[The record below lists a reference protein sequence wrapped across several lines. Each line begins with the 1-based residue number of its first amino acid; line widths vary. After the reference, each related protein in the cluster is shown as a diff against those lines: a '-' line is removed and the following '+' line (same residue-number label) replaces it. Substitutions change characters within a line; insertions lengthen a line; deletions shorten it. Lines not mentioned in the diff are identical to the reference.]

1 MINLKKT
8 KIIATIGPSITG
20 KIFTNA
26 EFNDPKNADKILE
39 AKDKLAK
46 LYDAGVNAVRFNFS
60 HGTYEEQSI
69 KIKLAREVAQEKNL
83 NIGFILDTKGPEIR
97 VNEILNGQA
106 TISKDS
112 NITIYTID
120 KIIGDASKFSVYD
133 ASGLYNMAR
142 DVSVGDTIFVDDGKL
157 KLIALEVNVDE
168 GYIVTVAKNEHILK
182 TNKRINLPNAN
193 YSIPFMSEQD
203 YNDIIFAIQNDFDFI
218 AASFVNSPQNVHE
231 IRKILNNNNASNI
244 QIISK
249 IETMSAINSIN
260 EIIDA
265 SDSVMVARGDLGLEI
280 PYYEV
285 PYYEKY
291 IIKACRH
298 KAKTVIIATQ
308 MLDSLET
315 RLQATR
321 AEVTDVFFA
330 VERGSDCTML
340 SGETANGL
348 YPINAV
354 EVMST
359 INKSSE
365 KLFDYDR
372 SLNVYFTHTKFYKT
386 PFGDIVQKIANLIA
400 PKRDIFNEPFLY
412 GAIIYIGN
420 NRDEIIALSNIR
432 PAASIFLITDK
443 EELKRY
449 FSLHYAVNTIYVE
462 KIDTEIDFVIK
473 TVKKVKSMLPDDEKK
488 CIVVSNGKVFE
499 S

>member
-1 MINLKKT
+1 MNSLKKT

-20 KIFTNA
+20 KIFTY
-26 EFNDPKNADKILE
+26 EQFNDPKYADQILE
-39 AKDKLAK
+39 AKDKLSK

-60 HGTYEEQSI
+60 HGTYEEQGI
-69 KIKLAREVAQEKNL
+69 KIKLAREVAEEKNL

-97 VNEILNGQA
+97 VNEIKNGQVLVEKE
-106 TISKDS
+106 SEV
-112 NITIYTID
+112 TIYTVD
-120 KIIGDASKFSVYD
+120 KIVGDSNKFSVYD

-142 DVSVGDTIFVDDGKL
+142 DVNVGDIIFVDDGKL
-157 KLIALEVNVDE
+157 KLIAQEVNVEE
-168 GYIVTVAKNEHILK
+168 GYIITVAKNEHLLK

-203 YNDIIFAIQNDFDFI
+203 YNDIIFAIENDFDFI

-231 IRKILNNNNASNI
+231 IRKILNNNNASHI

-249 IETMSAINSIN
+249 IETMNAINAID

-265 SDSVMVARGDLGLEI
+265 SDSIMVARGDLGLEI

-291 IIKACRH
+291 MIKACRH

-348 YPINAV
+348 YPVNAV

-359 INKSSE
+359 INRSSE

-372 SLNVYFTHTKFYKT
+372 SLNVYFSHTRFHNT
-386 PFGDIVQKIANLIA
+386 PFGKTVQKVANLIA

-420 NRDEIIALSNIR
+420 TRDEIIALSNIR
-432 PAASIFLITDK
+432 PAASIFVITDNP
-443 EELKRY
+443 ELKRC
-449 FSLHYAVNTIYVE
+449 FSIHYAVNTIYVD
-462 KIDTEIDFVIK
+462 KISTDLNFVK
-473 TVKKVKSMLPDDEKK
+473 EMVKKVKGIIPQDENK
-488 CIVVSNGKVFE
+488 CIVISDNKIFE